1 MKIQATHLANLFSYA
16 TYKGIAESDL
26 RNLLLDKKLDVCH
39 PKNYISNK
47 EFLSV
52 VNYIIDKTSDKCFG
66 INFGCYHNIKA
77 LGFIAQLSLSTT
89 SIEQA
94 VLVLQNYLENSFSL
108 VSLHTHNLKDEYI
121 IELKSSINNK
131 ELRSQILDMVF
142 SFIYRELKLMLPDSE
157 RLIIEIGSKK
167 SKEFA
172 MQLNAIVKTSERY
185 AFVFDNKIL
194 TTTIN
199 EKRAKEISILLPQF
213 LKMLDKKKVGYK
225 GFSMQVRNMILNMCS
240 PELPSFHQV
249 ADQFPLSHR
258 TLQRKLTDEGV
269 SFRKISDD
277 VKQELANY
285 LSKGKGIQTQEIA
298 HLLGYSGASAYLHAV
313 SKWNHHKFRK

>member
-1 MKIQATHLANLFSYA
+1 MKIQAIHLANLFSYA
-16 TYKGIAESDL
+16 TYKGINESDL
-26 RNLLLDKKLDVCH
+26 RNLLVEEKLDVCN
-39 PKNYISNK
+39 PNNYINDK
-47 EFLSV
+47 EFLSL
-52 VNYIIDKTSDKCFG
+52 VNFIINKTGDKCFG
-66 INFGCYHNIKA
+66 LNFGCYHNIKA

-108 VSLHTHNLKDEYI
+108 VRLYTHNLKGEYV
-121 IELKSSINNK
+121 IELKSSIENK
-131 ELRSQILDMVF
+131 ELRNQILDMVF

-157 RLIIEIGSKK
+157 KLIIEIGSKK
-167 SKEFA
+167 SKEFTL
-172 MQLNAIVKTSERY
+172 QLNALAKTSKRY
-185 AFVFDNKIL
+185 AFVFDSKIL

-199 EKRAKEISILLPQF
+199 EKRAKEIGILLPQF
-213 LKMLDKKKVGYK
+213 LKMLDKKKAGYK

-249 ADQFPLSHR
+249 AEQFPLSHR

-298 HLLGYSGASAYLHAV
+298 YILGYSGASAYLHAV
-313 SKWNHHKFRK
+313 SKWKPS